1 MRERLEQLEKN
12 LNVLRIQKTNELNLI
27 GDMIQEVEELK
38 RANSLEEDIR
48 ERYNGKFTIKD
59 ILVRFKVF
67 SPAYLEAQEG
77 KKFISKVEG
86 IASSLSNDE
95 KEEVVRQVANY
106 LKKAN
111 INNLEGYIVKSFV
124 NAVENKKKQP

>member
-86 IASSLSNDE
+86 IASSLSNNE

>member
-1 MRERLEQLEKN
+1 M
-12 LNVLRIQKTNELNLI
+12 LRIQKTNELNLI

-86 IASSLSNDE
+86 IASSLSNNE